1 MPAAELAI
9 WLVPG
14 YLALLLYLHVNPLRS
29 KQSYEWFFQ
38 AAGFGI
44 LSYIVARLLAFIW
57 RHSLGLVPAWWPM
70 FTGPAATTW
79 WQSHFSFPNSHL
91 WVVAVIASPLVA
103 TIAAWGRRLFATAQ
117 QIVELL
123 SPRSSPSDIF
133 LFRCRRLEKHP
144 VIVGIDSGK
153 VYVGFLT
160 DFTTD
165 PDEPERYI
173 EIVPIMSGRRNVET
187 GFVDYTTPYIT
198 SSKEDT
204 EARLDELAARR
215 AILIPVKKISMFAP
229 FDAELHQWFK
239 EQGLVKVLFEVDEA
253 TGELHV
259 PNPRN

>member
-1 MPAAELAI
+1 
-9 WLVPG
+9 
-14 YLALLLYLHVNPLRS
+14 
-29 KQSYEWFFQ
+29 
-38 AAGFGI
+38 
-44 LSYIVARLLAFIW
+44 
-57 RHSLGLVPAWWPM
+57 
-70 FTGPAATTW
+70 
-79 WQSHFSFPNSHL
+79 L

-103 TIAAWGRRLFATAQ
+103 TIATWGRGLFAAAKR
-117 QIVELL
+117 VVAVL
-123 SPRSSPSDIF
+123 SPRSRPSDIF
-133 LFRCRRLEKHP
+133 LFWCRRLENHL
-144 VIVGIDSGK
+144 VIVGLDSGK

-165 PDEPERYI
+165 PDEPERYL
-173 EIVPIMSGRRNVET
+173 EVVPIMSGRRNVET

-198 SSKEDT
+198 SSKEEA

-215 AILIPVKKISMFAP
+215 AILIPVKKISMFTP